1 MLDIFEEND
10 RRYLRHEM
18 LGWYMPQNDS
28 FALRQHLRPEHLR
41 HNTPLPEIT
50 IQVCVWGGVVPEW
63 QLRAAP
69 AFEVRAPAAK
79 HGPAGD
85 HQTGV
90 CGCVGVGGWV
100 CCPRKAAFCTAPAF
114 EARAPAAK
122 HAPAGDHYIG
132 SAARLAARWSA
143 AAA

>member
-85 HQTGV
+85 HQTERQLFAQRQHLR
-90 CGCVGVGGWV
+90 
-100 CCPRKAAFCTAPAF
+100 PEHQRQNTLLP
-114 EARAPAAK
+114 E
-122 HAPAGDHYIG
+122 ITI
-132 SAARLAARWSA
+132 
-143 AAA
+143 